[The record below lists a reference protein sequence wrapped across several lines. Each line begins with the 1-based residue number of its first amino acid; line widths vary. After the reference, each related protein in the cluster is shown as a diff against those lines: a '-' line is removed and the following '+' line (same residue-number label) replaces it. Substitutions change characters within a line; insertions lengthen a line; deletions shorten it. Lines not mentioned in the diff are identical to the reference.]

1 MPGEVSSQGV
11 GRSEGARKTGLE
23 LSDNAR
29 RDFIVSL
36 AEQLRNLDSA
46 TAILQLAARLL
57 GEFLE
62 AERAGAYYVAG
73 DEIVIQACWTRGRL
87 PHLTGARPIGVIGPT
102 IIANYRAR
110 RTAVTADVVAAG
122 LQPQSATYSAVGVPL
137 FRKGLWEGTFFINC
151 EVGEAW
157 QPNEIS
163 LIEEVAEL
171 AWDAHEHALVMQRLR
186 EAKTALEVKDA
197 ELSAALRAAALVPF
211 DFDMQS
217 GVMKPSP
224 RLAELYGYPP
234 DRVLTIADIRARY
247 HPDMSAAF
255 LAEVAAK
262 VADPQVGEFD
272 LNLQLLL
279 PGGKIRWLEGR
290 GQYFRDD
297 RGVATRALGVVADV
311 TERKEM
317 EKTQRLLVREMDH
330 RIKNVLAMVLAIG
343 TQTIRTSETL
353 HGARIA
359 LVDRIQAL
367 AGAHDILVKSKWR
380 AAPIREVIAGATQS
394 FAKMVERVS
403 FSGPDCMLSSK
414 QALMLSLGLHELVAN
429 AVKYGALSREDGT
442 VNVTWRLEGERQN
455 QLTFDWEERGG
466 PCVSQPR
473 RTGFGTRI
481 LSEVLPAEFEG
492 KAGLDYAKGGFHF
505 HMEGKRAD
513 VAGVTPS

>member
-1 MPGEVSSQGV
+1 MPGEVASQGG
-11 GRSEGARKTGLE
+11 GRTDGTRKTGLE

-46 TAILQLAARLL
+46 TAILELAAKLL

-73 DEIVIQACWTRGRL
+73 EEIVIQACWTRGRL
-87 PHLTGARPIGVIGPT
+87 PHLTGARPISVIGPT

-122 LQPQSATYSAVGVPL
+122 LQPQSETYSAVGVPL
-137 FRKGLWEGTFFINC
+137 FRKGVWEGTFFINC
-151 EVGEAW
+151 QVGENW

-163 LIEEVAEL
+163 LIEEAAEL
-171 AWDAHEHALVMQRLR
+171 AWDAHEHALMAQRLR
-186 EAKTALEVKDA
+186 EAKDALELRDA
-197 ELSAALRAAALVPF
+197 ELSAALRAASLVPF
-211 DFDMQS
+211 DFDMRT
-217 GVMKPSP
+217 GMMKPSR
-224 RLAELYGYPP
+224 RLAMLYGYPP
-234 DRVLTIADIRARY
+234 DKVLSLADIRARY

-262 VADPQVGEFD
+262 VADPNVSEFELD
-272 LNLQLLL
+272 LQLLL
-279 PGGKIRWLEGR
+279 PGGKVRWLEGR

-297 RGVATRALGVVADV
+297 KGAATRALGVVTDV

-380 AAPIREVIAGATQS
+380 AAGIRDVIAGATAS
-394 FAKMVERVS
+394 FPAMSERVS

-414 QALMLSLGLHELVAN
+414 QALMLSLGLHELIAN
-429 AVKYGALSREDGT
+429 AVKYGALSSEHGM
-442 VNVTWRLEGERQN
+442 VGVTWRLAGEQQN
-455 QLTFDWEERGG
+455 QLILDWEERDGLKVV
-466 PCVSQPR
+466 PPR

-481 LSEVLPAEFEG
+481 LADVLPAEFEG
-492 KAGLDYAKGGFHF
+492 KSSLDYARSGFRF
-505 HMEGKRAD
+505 HLEGKLAQ
-513 VAGVTPS
+513 VPA